1 MKRDLD
7 LCRTIL
13 LRTEEIEGHPG
24 RLKLPEIEG
33 FSEDQIGYHVYLLQ
47 DAGLLQAYDARD
59 RDTMW
64 GYYPSHLTWAG
75 HEFLDA
81 ARNDAIWK
89 QAKEDIMKKAG
100 VVTVEALKLILP
112 EIVKTLIA

>member
-75 HEFLDA
+75 HEFP
-81 ARNDAIWK
+81 ARNDTIWE

-100 VVTVEALKLILP
+100 VVYAGK
-112 EIVKTLIA
+112 